1 MSTTLLKI
9 TEVEKRVGKKKSSI
23 YAAIQAGM
31 FPAPVSL
38 GPRSSAWVEAEI
50 EQWVQER
57 IQARQS
63 VMKGQ
68 A

>member
-1 MSTTLLKI
+1 MTSRLLKLHH
-9 TEVEKRVGKKKSSI
+9 VEERVGMKKSSI
-23 YAAIQAGM
+23 YVAIKAGT

-50 EQWVQER
+50 EQWIQGR
-57 IQARQS
+57 IQARQP
-63 VMKGQ
+63 VLGEL